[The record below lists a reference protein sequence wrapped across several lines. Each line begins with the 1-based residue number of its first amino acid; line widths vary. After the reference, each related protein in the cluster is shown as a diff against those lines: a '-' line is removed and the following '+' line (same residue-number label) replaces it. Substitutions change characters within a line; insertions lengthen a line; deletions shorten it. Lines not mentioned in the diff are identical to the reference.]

1 MHEHSFPG
9 PGFGADTPGK
19 QMCPSL
25 RGFPGWEVTDRR
37 QVLRMRVGAD
47 PGALWEPRG
56 DT

>member
-9 PGFGADTPGK
+9 PGFGADTLGK